1 MELFLEP
8 GADQPDGRSV
18 APLRPGLTVAAAIIE
33 YSALLR
39 TAENYGLWKLM
50 TSAAL
55 GPVGVPAG
63 SSAMPIGSAGG

>member
-1 MELFLEP
+1 
-8 GADQPDGRSV
+8 
-18 APLRPGLTVAAAIIE
+18 VAAAIIE

-55 GPVGVPAG
+55 GLVGVPAG